1 MLSVPT
7 LWTVFIINFLAL
19 GLIWAYV
26 MRCYPSF
33 EASRFWT
40 GSAFA
45 AAAGAAM
52 AMLRVVFPDSLV
64 PLLFGGTALLLAICL
79 AAMGVRNFFDRPVS
93 WRDTVLTTGL
103 GFAGLSFF
111 IFVYDSVP
119 GRMTVFTIAQVLPMV
134 LSLKLLL
141 SPHQGRVNP
150 GARLAG
156 VVTIMIM
163 AIFAARLVGALTD
176 FGGGFSYL
184 HFSPV
189 QSVVILV
196 LVFLSM
202 ALNFGFLLMAM
213 DRLRNEVADLALL
226 DDLTGVGNRRYLL
239 QRLTE
244 ECARSVRSNQPFAL
258 LVIDLDGFKGINDT
272 HGHAAGDA
280 CLQHFT
286 LMAQTR
292 LRPSDMLARTG
303 GDEFCIVLPSSTL
316 REGAMIARRV
326 LEVCRADAEQ
336 CTGNDIP
343 VAVSIGVAQWTSEIG
358 AYPDRLIAAADH
370 ALYDAKKAGRNGFA
384 DLRPGAAAGART
396 REPADVRTWP
406 CASAREACY
415 PGPSLDFAHEFSLRS
430 RPHCSSWIFPRAP
443 SRKRP
448 ISPTIARA
456 SGTPEIPGLKMV
468 WLAPWGELSKAH
480 PWRNIIVHQTE
491 GPAGSARGGA
501 QAQSK
506 NPTRRGVMVWVETD
520 GTVYWAVAEHLVPT
534 HGDGANRNDNKYI
547 DNGPTYRQVVGN
559 NSVGVEFAGNF
570 PDVTRGP
577 TEAQIAA
584 WKILVKVLRARYG
597 IPLDRVYAHNWIDY
611 KDARY
616 CEGCQLATMAREWGE

>member
-7 LWTVFIINFLAL
+7 LWTVFVINFLAL

-33 EASRFWT
+33 EPSRFWT

-52 AMLRVVFPDSLV
+52 ATLRVLFPDSLV
-64 PLLFGGTALLLAICL
+64 PLLLGGTALLLAICL
-79 AAMGVRNFFDRPVS
+79 AAMGVRKFFDRPVS
-93 WRDTVLTTGL
+93 WRDTCLITGL

-111 IFVYDSVP
+111 IFVYDSVS
-119 GRMTVFTIAQVLPMV
+119 GRMIVFTVAQILPMG

-141 SPHQGRVNP
+141 SPHGGHVNP

-156 VVTIMIM
+156 VVTVMIM
-163 AIFAARLVGALTD
+163 AIFASRLVGALID
-176 FGGGFSYL
+176 ADGGFSYT

-196 LVFLSM
+196 MVFLAM
-202 ALNFGFLLMAM
+202 ALNFGFLLMAIE
-213 DRLRNEVADLALL
+213 RLRTEIADLALL

-244 ECARSVRSNQPFAL
+244 ECSRSGRSGGRPFTL

-316 REGAMIARRV
+316 REGAMIARRI
-326 LEVCRADAEQ
+326 LDVCRADAEQ

-343 VAVSIGVAQWTSEIG
+343 VAVSIGVAQWTPEMG
-358 AYPDRLIAAADH
+358 AFPDRLIAAADQ

-384 DLRPGAAAGART
+384 LYAPAPPLAAEPEAAPASGPMAEPTSVRTSDLDLRT
-396 REPADVRTWP
+396 
-406 CASAREACY
+406 
-415 PGPSLDFAHEFSLRS
+415 
-430 RPHCSSWIFPRAP
+430 
-443 SRKRP
+443 
-448 ISPTIARA
+448 
-456 SGTPEIPGLKMV
+456 
-468 WLAPWGELSKAH
+468 
-480 PWRNIIVHQTE
+480 
-491 GPAGSARGGA
+491 
-501 QAQSK
+501 QA
-506 NPTRRGVMVWVETD
+506 
-520 GTVYWAVAEHLVPT
+520 
-534 HGDGANRNDNKYI
+534 
-547 DNGPTYRQVVGN
+547 
-559 NSVGVEFAGNF
+559 
-570 PDVTRGP
+570 
-577 TEAQIAA
+577 
-584 WKILVKVLRARYG
+584 
-597 IPLDRVYAHNWIDY
+597 
-611 KDARY
+611 
-616 CEGCQLATMAREWGE
+616 